1 MFTSHHIH
9 VGKKRINKKPQ
20 NQQRGN
26 VIYGDNRLKRI
37 KVVMRIEL
45 EFNFNFSGSTRSLK
59 IVYQPDTNHRLK
71 RHLSDQ
77 AIPLHD
83 IHPGTLAGS
92 EDQEYIII
100 KNPNYCPRPRVNSN
114 FKDLNNISSH
124 DRKFKQKP
132 SVHWNPV
139 THVLQGSV
147 ATIDERD
154 DVSSTTSGSYTV
166 ELEDMTSREYTV
178 V

>member
-1 MFTSHHIH
+1 MKS
-9 VGKKRINKKPQ
+9 NYDL
-20 NQQRGN
+20 N
-26 VIYGDNRLKRI
+26 
-37 KVVMRIEL
+37 
-45 EFNFNFSGSTRSLK
+45 SAGSTRSLK
-59 IVYQPDTNHRLK
+59 IVYQPDTSHRLK

-83 IHPGTLAGS
+83 IHPGNLAAS

-100 KNPNYCPRPRVNSN
+100 KNPNYCPRPKINSSFKDVNSV
-114 FKDLNNISSH
+114 SSN

-139 THVLQGSV
+139 TRVLQGSV

-154 DVSSTTSGSYTV
+154 DVSSSTSGSYTV
-166 ELEDMTSREYTV
+166 ELEDMTSREYTQV
-178 V
+178 WPNSKAY